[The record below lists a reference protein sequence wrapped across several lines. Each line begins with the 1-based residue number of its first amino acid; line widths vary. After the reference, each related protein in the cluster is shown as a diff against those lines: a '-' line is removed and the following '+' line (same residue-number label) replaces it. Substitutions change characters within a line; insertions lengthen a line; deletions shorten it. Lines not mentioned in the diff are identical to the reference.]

1 MRHSIVYVPLAIL
14 LGILF
19 GMAANLYML
28 TKQTEVKPVETNKYL
43 CEKVSGKFEC
53 EKYLED

>member
-1 MRHSIVYVPLAIL
+1 VRHSIVYVPLAIL

-19 GMAANLYML
+19 GMAANLYIL

-43 CEKVSGKFEC
+43 CEKVSSKFEC